1 LVNIFLYFKQFK
13 IGKTTTGQT
22 GDAMNIHNGEDGEI
36 GIQNLSDSSILQFED
51 NDSLANQKLL
61 EEEIKMLEKLI
72 C

>member
-1 LVNIFLYFKQFK
+1 
-13 IGKTTTGQT
+13 
-22 GDAMNIHNGEDGEI
+22 MNIHNGEDGEI

-61 EEEIKMLEKLI
+61 EEEIKMLERLI